1 MTGKERREQARSV
14 LLISA
19 AAVGSLAGTKTQ
31 SAFLRSLQR
40 YGGVD
45 GGVCTVIHRSAVL
58 GGGLV
63 KLIADNVNTPTSI
76 PLALL
81 GLADEAVDLVRAIE
95 SLDD

>member
-1 MTGKERREQARSV
+1 MTGQEKRAQARSV

-19 AAVGSLAGTKTQ
+19 AAVGSLAGTKTP
-31 SAFLRSLQR
+31 SAFVRSLQR

-45 GGVCTVIHRSAVL
+45 GRVCTVIHRSAVL
-58 GGGLV
+58 GSGLI
-63 KLIADNVNTPTSI
+63 KLIADNVSSPQSI
-76 PLALL
+76 PLALV